1 MVVHGADDEAGE
13 HAMAINKKD
22 GYGVFKRTNSE
33 EWWFRTYRA
42 DDPTYGPYATR
53 EAAMEA
59 LLTQLGFD
67 VE

>member
-1 MVVHGADDEAGE
+1 
-13 HAMAINKKD
+13 MAINKKD